1 MGSRRL
7 WLRSLAGL
15 LVMLVGLGSYAGYR
29 LQRLL
34 DEQGLQLDWRS
45 LGPTLHGVR
54 MHDLTLR
61 RLDGSLQVHAGQ
73 AQWQLWPRS
82 RLLLDDLQLDL
93 QPASPQRQDSSTA
106 LDWQSLGK
114 ALAWL
119 PSQIQLQR
127 ITALLPCAS
136 GRCLLEGDLELS
148 HREDALHLHTHLL
161 RGEHNAELDATLQG
175 LQPAALS
182 ARHLSAEL
190 RLDGQAQLQL
200 DTQVQRRDEHL
211 QWQGRLNTPGT
222 TDIAWFVAWLG
233 EWSLLDTQSLSNLPQ
248 QAALNV
254 QWQVQLDAANPLQQL
269 LASPGWLNLDARLP
283 QPWPVPAMGLLSG
296 ALTLNLINDSGRWQA
311 RRAEGELQ
319 LDPQGTPWL
328 ADAPQGLQ
336 PGLLTINLAALPAT
350 EDANLGVHLQLTSQG
365 SLQLQGEATLQL
377 GQQPD
382 WSLQIAAARLQASSE
397 RLSLADGQLDK
408 AGVDLQLSGKLD
420 AQQLSL
426 QLLPDSRLQI
436 QRLQVE
442 GIKAQR
448 LAVELSG
455 LHVGG
460 TPQAPELLGPLQFSI
475 GDLQHAALH
484 TQGWQWQSQLQANL
498 QAQSLRGPL
507 LADSGLQLEL
517 HLQRE
522 QTGKLQLDAR
532 LDELFLRAGNPLPTT
547 LADWPPLLTLDNGR
561 LQGSARLDLTSG
573 QPLRLKAELV
583 AKGLAGIYDR
593 STLSGL
599 DATLQLN
606 QQGQKLNLQ
615 LPSLSARE
623 INPGIALGPLHLQG
637 EYQAAASTPARGN
650 VHLQRADLDVLGGQ
664 LSLDAAQW
672 DLAQPEQVLP
682 LKLSGLDLQT
692 LFRVYPAE
700 GLAGSGRLD
709 GTLPLRL
716 GQGISIEQGHIE
728 ARAPGGQ
735 LSFHSP
741 RIRAMGQANPGM
753 KLVTDA
759 LEDFHYDLLSSSLDY
774 QPSGTLRLG
783 MRLHGQNPAIEQ
795 GRPIHFSINLEEDIP
810 TLLASLQLTDK
821 VSDIIQRR
829 IQQRMR
835 QRVPH
840 DNKE

>member
-1 MGSRRL
+1 MASRRL
-7 WLRSLAGL
+7 WLSGLAGL
-15 LVMLVGLGSYAGYR
+15 LIMLVGLGSYAGYR
-29 LQRLL
+29 LQCLL

-45 LGPTLHGVR
+45 LGPTLHGLQAQ
-54 MHDLTLR
+54 DLTLR
-61 RLDGSLQVHAGQ
+61 RQDGSLQMQAGQ
-73 AQWQLWPRS
+73 AQLQLWPHS

-93 QPASPQRQDSSTA
+93 QTNSPQADDSHHSADWPA
-106 LDWQSLGK
+106 L
-114 ALAWL
+114 AETLAWL

-127 ITALLPCAS
+127 FTAHLPCAS

-148 HREDALHLHTHLL
+148 RREEALHLHTQLL

-175 LQPAALS
+175 LQPAARS

-190 RLDGQAQLQL
+190 RLDGQAQVQL
-200 DTQVQRRDEHL
+200 DTNLQGRDEHL
-211 QWQGRLNTPGT
+211 LWQGRLSTPGT
-222 TDIAWFVAWLG
+222 ADIAWFVAWLG
-233 EWSLLDTQSLSNLPQ
+233 EWSLLDTQALSNLPQ
-248 QAALNV
+248 QAALNA
-254 QWQVQLDAANPLQQL
+254 QWQLQLDATDPLQQL

-283 QPWPVPAMGLLSG
+283 QPWPVPTLGQLSG

-311 RRAEGELQ
+311 RRAEGEVQ

-328 ADAPQGLQ
+328 ATVPTGLQ
-336 PGLLTINLAALPAT
+336 PGPLTLSLAALPVQD
-350 EDANLGVHLQLTSQG
+350 DANLGLRLQLASQG
-365 SLQLQGEATLQL
+365 PLQLQGEAALQL

-382 WSLQIAAARLQASSE
+382 WSLHVADARLQANGAHLN
-397 RLSLADGQLDK
+397 LSGNQLDQ
-408 AGVDLQLSGKLD
+408 ARLELQLSGTLD
-420 AQQLSL
+420 AQQLNL
-426 QLLPDSRLQI
+426 QFLPGSRLNI
-436 QRLQVE
+436 ERLQGA

-448 LAVELSG
+448 LVAELSG
-455 LHVGG
+455 LQLAGSL
-460 TPQAPELLGPLQFSI
+460 QAPELLGPLQLSI
-475 GDLQHAALH
+475 DQLQHASLH
-484 TQGWQWQSQLQANL
+484 AQGWKWQSLLQADL
-498 QAQSLRGPL
+498 QAQSLQGPL
-507 LADSGLQLEL
+507 QADSGLQLEL
-517 HLQRE
+517 HLQHE

-547 LADWPPLLTLDNGR
+547 LAAWPPLLTLDNGR
-561 LQGSARLDLTSG
+561 LQGSARLDLANG
-573 QPLRLKAELV
+573 QPLRLKAELL

-593 STLSGL
+593 SSLSGI
-599 DATLQLN
+599 DGILQLN
-606 QQGQKLNLQ
+606 LQGQKLNLQ

-637 EYQAAASTPARGN
+637 EYHSTAAAPTRGK
-650 VHLQRADLDVLGGQ
+650 VHLQRADLGVLGGQ

-672 DLAQPEQVLP
+672 DLAQPEHVLP

-692 LFRVYPAE
+692 LFRIYPAE
-700 GLAGSGRLD
+700 GLAGNGLLD

-716 GQGISIEQGHIE
+716 GQGISIEAGHIE

-774 QPSGTLRLG
+774 APSGTLRLG

-829 IQQRMR
+829 VQQRMR